1 MVAEVPGGV
10 EPSPDQEPAAGD
22 APLSP
27 RFIVALV
34 VAQLGC
40 HSSMAGFRMAA
51 PLQTL
56 TEGASTGEVGLLLAL
71 FAAAPVVLA
80 LSAGRM
86 ADRHGFHRPMHLA
99 VAMTVAGA
107 LLALLSTRLPG
118 GWHVLALSLG
128 AILSGGGA
136 NFGVLAIQRTGGLAA
151 RDAIDRVRLFSWLGV
166 APSLANV
173 VGPVTA
179 GFVIDSAGF
188 AAAYAWMAVLPLGT
202 LWAMRAVP
210 RRTTGAQPAAH
221 VQPHGSPLTLLKAP
235 GLARLLFINWLLA
248 ICWDVHSF
256 AVPVLGH
263 SYGFSAST
271 IGLILGT
278 FTLSVSLIRLAIPWL
293 AHRLQER
300 RVVALCMV
308 GTMLIYALYPLART
322 PTRMAFLAAL
332 LGITLGAAQPMIMST
347 LHRLTPDNRHG
358 ESLAFRSMAIN
369 FSSAL
374 MPLAFG
380 ALGIVMG
387 AGSLFWLVGAA
398 VGSGAWVTR
407 RLPQVR

>member
-1 MVAEVPGGV
+1 MV
-10 EPSPDQEPAAGD
+10 DPAA
-22 APLSP
+22 SP
-27 RFIVALV
+27 SAHAGPVSGRFILALV

-40 HSSMAGFRMAA
+40 HASMAGFRMAA

-56 TEGASTGEVGLLLAL
+56 REGASTGAVGLLLAL

-80 LSAGRM
+80 LRAGRM
-86 ADRHGFHRPMHLA
+86 ADRHGFHRPMRLA
-99 VAMTVAGA
+99 VALTVTGSA
-107 LLALLSTRLPG
+107 LALLSTALPG
-118 GWHVLALSLG
+118 WWHIAALAAG
-128 AILSGGGA
+128 AVLSGGGA

-151 RDAIDRVRLFSWLGV
+151 RDATERVRLFSWLGV

-173 VGPVTA
+173 LGPVVA
-179 GFVIDSAGF
+179 GFAIDGAGF
-188 AAAYAWMAVLPLGT
+188 AAAYALMALVPLGT

-210 RRTTGAQPAAH
+210 RREPPEAAAAAPA
-221 VQPHGSPLTLLKAP
+221 VHGSPLTLLKAP
-235 GLARLLFINWLLA
+235 GLPRLLFVNWLLA
-248 ICWDVHSF
+248 VCWDVHSF

-263 SYGFSAST
+263 GLGFSAST

-300 RVVALCMV
+300 RVVAACML

-322 PTRMAFLAAL
+322 PALMAGLAAL

-347 LHRLTPDNRHG
+347 LHRVTPDGRHG

-369 FSSAL
+369 ASSAL

-380 ALGIVMG
+380 ALGVVMG
-387 AGSLFWLVGAA
+387 AGSLFWMVGAA
-398 VGSGAWVTR
+398 VGCGAWVTR
-407 RLPQVR
+407 RLP

>member
-1 MVAEVPGGV
+1 MAAERSAPVA
-10 EPSPDQEPAAGD
+10 DPAVSESSRAG
-22 APLSP
+22 AVSG
-27 RFIVALV
+27 RFILALV

-40 HSSMAGFRMAA
+40 HASMAGFRMAA

-56 TEGASTGEVGLLLAL
+56 REGASTSAVGLLLAL

-80 LSAGRM
+80 LRAGRM
-86 ADRHGFHRPMHLA
+86 ADRHGFHRPMLLA
-99 VAMTVAGA
+99 VALTVTGA
-107 LLALLSTRLPG
+107 ALALLSTALPG
-118 GWHVLALSLG
+118 WWHIAALAVG
-128 AILSGGGA
+128 AVLSGGGA

-151 RDAIDRVRLFSWLGV
+151 RDATERVRLFSWLGV

-173 VGPVTA
+173 LGPVVA
-179 GFVIDSAGF
+179 GFAIDGAGF
-188 AAAYAWMAVLPLGT
+188 AAAYALMALVPLGT

-210 RRTTGAQPAAH
+210 RGEPPRPFEAAT
-221 VQPHGSPLTLLKAP
+221 PSHGSPLTLLKAP

-248 ICWDVHSF
+248 MCWDVHSF

-263 SYGFSAST
+263 ANGFSAST

-300 RVVALCMV
+300 RVVAACML

-322 PTRMAFLAAL
+322 PALMAALAAL

-347 LHRLTPDNRHG
+347 LHRVTPDGRHG

-369 FSSAL
+369 ASSAL

-380 ALGIVMG
+380 ALGVVMG
-387 AGSLFWLVGAA
+387 AGSLFWIVGAA
-398 VGSGAWVTR
+398 VGCGAWVTR
-407 RLPQVR
+407 RLP

>member
-1 MVAEVPGGV
+1 M

-179 GFVIDSAGF
+179 GFVIDRAGF

-210 RRTTGAQPAAH
+210 RPTTGAQPAAH

-300 RVVALCMV
+300 RVVALCML

-322 PTRMAFLAAL
+322 PTRMAVLAAL

>member
-1 MVAEVPGGV
+1 MAAERDAPVA
-10 EPSPDQEPAAGD
+10 DPAA
-22 APLSP
+22 SP
-27 RFIVALV
+27 SAHAGPVSGRFILALV

-40 HSSMAGFRMAA
+40 HASMAGFRMAA

-56 TEGASTGEVGLLLAL
+56 REGASTGAVGLLLAL

-80 LSAGRM
+80 LRAGRM
-86 ADRHGFHRPMHLA
+86 ADRHGFHRPMRLA
-99 VAMTVAGA
+99 VALTVTGA
-107 LLALLSTRLPG
+107 ALALLSTALPG
-118 GWHVLALSLG
+118 WWHIAALAVG
-128 AILSGGGA
+128 AVLSGGGA

-151 RDAIDRVRLFSWLGV
+151 RDATERVRLFSWLGV

-173 VGPVTA
+173 LGPVVA
-179 GFVIDSAGF
+179 GFAIDGAGF
-188 AAAYAWMAVLPLGT
+188 AAAYALMALVPLGT

-210 RRTTGAQPAAH
+210 RREPTAAAADAPA
-221 VQPHGSPLTLLKAP
+221 VHGSPLTLLKAP
-235 GLARLLFINWLLA
+235 GLPRLLFINWLLA
-248 ICWDVHSF
+248 MCWDVHSF

-263 SYGFSAST
+263 GLGFSAST

-300 RVVALCMV
+300 RVVAACML
-308 GTMLIYALYPLART
+308 GTMLIYALYPLAQT
-322 PTRMAFLAAL
+322 PALMAALAAL

-347 LHRLTPDNRHG
+347 LHRVTPDGRHG

-369 FSSAL
+369 ASSAL

-380 ALGIVMG
+380 ALGVVMG
-387 AGSLFWLVGAA
+387 AGSLFWIVGAA

-407 RLPQVR
+407 RLP